1 MSVFKYTHRVQYYET
16 DRMKIVHH
24 SNYVR
29 WLEEARCAYL
39 TSIGWGLERFE
50 SEGIVSPVTAI
61 ECRYLSTTTFPD
73 EIEIDIVS
81 VELKGARLYL
91 NYEMRRSGED
101 KTVLTAKSEHCFM
114 SGDGRII
121 NLRRCYPEFWS
132 LLSGGSAEPAM
143 AEIK

>member
-1 MSVFKYTHRVQYYET
+1 MSVFTYTHRVQYYET

-50 SEGIVSPVTAI
+50 SEGIVSPVTAV

-73 EIEIDIVS
+73 DIVIDIVS
-81 VELKGARLYL
+81 VELKGARLYIS
-91 NYEMRRSGED
+91 YEMRKAGE
-101 KTVLTAKSEHCFM
+101 TSPVLTAKSEHCFL
-114 SGDGRII
+114 SAEGRII
-121 NLRRCYPEFWS
+121 NLRRAYPEFWA
-132 LLSGGSAEPAM
+132 LMSGGEGA
-143 AEIK
+143 